1 MDSGPQPNP
10 TTESKPKATTFVQ
23 DAEKDLEKGLA
34 SGTAGEGASRAPSTS
49 VSEAVT
55 GEQQQQQQQQEEEE
69 QGKPQE
75 DDRNL
80 VGWDGD
86 DDPEN
91 PLNWTSKKK
100 WTNLALLSL
109 VTLIT

>member
-55 GEQQQQQQQQEEEE
+55 GEQQQQQQQQEE